1 MKTEGGI
8 KRAIARRRS
17 HSPNHALVVHGPPF
31 CQPNTNR
38 SAALNGSF
46 GSHRGHSPVVVTH
59 SLPDSPIR
67 KVSSTFAPPCRL
79 GFQATATFCSIGRD
93 QKAECVASGE
103 SSNSRWA

>member
-17 HSPNHALVVHGPPF
+17 RSPNHALVVHGPPF

-46 GSHRGHSPVVVTH
+46 GSHRGHVPVVVTH
-59 SLPDSPIR
+59 SLPDSPTK

-79 GFQATATFCSIGRD
+79 GFHATATFCSISLD
-93 QKAECVASGE
+93 QNDESVACGD
-103 SSNSRWA
+103 SSNSR